1 LNREDDDV
9 VHALFED
16 VRLVNCFQDTDITRM
31 EAGVL
36 GDYYCAL
43 NDFATDLAWEIKGGE
58 RRWGGRGASKITSQ

>member
-1 LNREDDDV
+1 
-9 VHALFED
+9 
-16 VRLVNCFQDTDITRM
+16 M